1 MAEPTTTPA
10 SSLSLKNSASTTD
23 LPKLSRPPRVDRD
36 AQLMASLNQDSIDKD
51 SSNESGSLDLLQEN
65 QLLKQEIK
73 PLSQE
78 IRQAVQCA
86 KQAEKGLQSLHVAS
100 YDIIKG
106 KRNRILVL
114 GIRCNQHY
122 IASNSN

>member
-73 PLSQE
+73 SLSQE

-100 YDIIKG
+100 
-106 KRNRILVL
+106 
-114 GIRCNQHY
+114 
-122 IASNSN
+122 